1 MNIHNNNNN
10 NNINLL
16 LNDDPINS
24 SQCIIKE
31 NSLLPIDINI
41 EHLDSDDTTNIVN
54 NKTLTFATN
63 NVYGLNNSIK
73 NKQIIDTFIQQQID
87 FVGLSETHHKQFQE
101 LQCKDQIFYDTF
113 WSNNFNKF
121 TGVGLLVNKK

>member
-31 NSLLPIDINI
+31 NFLLPIDINI
-41 EHLDSDDTTNIVN
+41 EHLNSEDTTNIVN

-63 NVYGLNNSIK
+63 NIHGLNNSVK
-73 NKQIIDTFIQQQID
+73 NK
-87 FVGLSETHHKQFQE
+87 
-101 LQCKDQIFYDTF
+101 
-113 WSNNFNKF
+113 
-121 TGVGLLVNKK
+121 

>member
-10 NNINLL
+10 ININLL

-41 EHLDSDDTTNIVN
+41 EHLDSDDTNNIVN

-63 NVYGLNNSIK
+63 NVHGLNNSVK
-73 NKQIIDTFIQQQID
+73 NKQIIDTFIQQ
-87 FVGLSETHHKQFQE
+87 
-101 LQCKDQIFYDTF
+101 
-113 WSNNFNKF
+113 
-121 TGVGLLVNKK
+121 